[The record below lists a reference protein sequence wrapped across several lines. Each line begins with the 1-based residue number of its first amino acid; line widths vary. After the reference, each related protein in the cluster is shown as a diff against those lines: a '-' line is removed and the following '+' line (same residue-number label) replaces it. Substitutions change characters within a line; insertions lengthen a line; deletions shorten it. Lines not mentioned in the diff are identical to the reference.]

1 MIDYEQSLCFLIVRR
16 ERSEKSRPRES
27 WPHESCCL
35 SPRQQLYSISGA
47 NSHTVGNVNCHSN
60 LTVDINITNV
70 DNGWNTTVVVPRSNN
85 SASCQPKSQRNG
97 TVIFDGLLLPD
108 CAWSSEQL
116 NNSIKYTL
124 IISVTKSKSRIT
136 FEYDQM
142 YYVSCEYVN
151 ENKVIASFRPVRYRN
166 ITKDSGM

>member
-1 MIDYEQSLCFLIVRR
+1 MIWKSGSASFLWDI
-16 ERSEKSRPRES
+16 
-27 WPHESCCL
+27 WLTNL
-35 SPRQQLYSISGA
+35 SSISGA
-47 NSHTVGNVNCHSN
+47 NSPTVGNVTCHSN

-70 DNGWNTTVVVPRSNN
+70 DNGWNTAVVVQRSNN
-85 SASCQPKSQRNG
+85 SASCQPKSQRNAG

-108 CAWSSEQL
+108 CARSSEQF
-116 NNSIKYTL
+116 NNSVKYTL
-124 IISVTKSKSRIT
+124 IISVTKSKSSIT

-151 ENKVIASFRPVRYRN
+151 ENKVIASFRPVKYRN